1 MVVSAELLNGSVSR
15 GGEIFTRV
23 TLMTSA
29 KSTVRADW
37 SELVALNFHCDQ
49 QTLGPLVPPGLEL
62 DYFNDDTFLSL
73 IAVRLKEVYVWN
85 LPFAIGHEVD
95 LVSLRFYVR
104 RMEKGLPKER
114 GVCLIKSFVSSRM
127 AAWSLSRALKSPFEF
142 APFAIE
148 NSGFSVVGGREETP
162 TVDYRWRADHEQ
174 NRIRVKA
181 RQRVGKISEDSIIGF
196 LLQRGYWYAGSGSRT
211 VAFSAQS
218 GNWKVWDAGQASFTC
233 DARSLFGSQFSKYI
247 TRRPASVFLA
257 ERSPVSLSAL
267 K

>member
-1 MVVSAELLNGSVSR
+1 MS
-15 GGEIFTRV
+15 T
-23 TLMTSA
+23 A

-37 SELVALNFHCDQ
+37 TELVALNFHCDQ
-49 QTLGPLVPPGLEL
+49 QTLAPLVPPGLEL

-104 RMEKGLPKER
+104 RMEKGLPRER

-127 AAWSLSRALKSPFEF
+127 AAWTLSRALKSPFEF
-142 APFAIE
+142 APFAIQ
-148 NSGFSVVGGREETP
+148 NSGFTVVSGKENTP
-162 TVDYRWRADHEQ
+162 AVDYRWRADSEQ
-174 NRIRVKA
+174 NRIRVKG
-181 RQRVGKISEDSIIGF
+181 RQRVGRLSEDSIVGF
-196 LLQRGYWYAGSGSRT
+196 LLQRGHWYSVSGKKT
-211 VAFSAQS
+211 LAFSVQS

-233 DARSLFGSQFSKYI
+233 DARSLFGSQFSRYI

-257 ERSPVSLSAL
+257 ERSPVSIHLQ